1 MVLKINGLTLALG
14 EREALLPV
22 RVASLLGLPDGAIAD
37 IRVIRRSIDARRTRP
52 PRFVYLLVVR
62 LADGVDWR
70 PAPERERSG
79 VSVTEGV
86 DGPDESLRIHSP
98 RLASLTSFP
107 RKQESKKG
115 NWIPPYQSL
124 PRTRSGVRGRLS
136 QARNDTQHPAAC
148 GGVAYSQ
155 GGSAVFGRRPVV
167 AGCGPAGLFAALTLA
182 EKGIPVLLLERG
194 RAIQERLADVRA
206 FWERGILNP
215 ESNVHFGE
223 GGAGTFSDGKLTS
236 RVKNPCTSLVKRVLV
251 DMGAP
256 ADILVDA
263 RPHIGTDRLR
273 EVVVNLRKRLI
284 DLGCEVR
291 FGARVTDFRIHR
303 GCLVGIVVNDSEE
316 IRADH
321 LILATGQSAADTYRK
336 LAERGVALAP
346 KPFAIGLRVEHP
358 QELINRIQYG
368 RWAGHPDLPPADYF
382 LTAKVEALNRA
393 CYSFC
398 MCPGGRVIGCSAEA
412 GGVITN
418 GMSRLRRESPCANSA
433 VVVNVQS
440 EDLGGEGPLA
450 GLAFRRHWEERAFL
464 AGGSDY
470 CAPAQRLT
478 DFLSGKTHSPIGRCS
493 FLPGVR
499 GADLQDVLPPFVVEG
514 LKRGFAE
521 FERKMPGF
529 ITGEATLIGVETRT
543 SSPVRITRGEDGQG
557 LNLTGLYPCGEGAGY
572 AGGIISSA
580 LDGIRAAERLL
591 LSLGNSKKSKISSP
605 LTGEG

>member
-1 MVLKINGLTLALG
+1 M
-14 EREALLPV
+14 
-22 RVASLLGLPDGAIAD
+22 PDD
-37 IRVIRRSIDARRTRP
+37 SRWV
-52 PRFVYLLVVR
+52 
-62 LADGVDWR
+62 
-70 PAPERERSG
+70 
-79 VSVTEGV
+79 
-86 DGPDESLRIHSP
+86 HSP
-98 RLASLTSFP
+98 GLASLTSFP
-107 RKQESKKG
+107 RPPLSFPRKRESRKG

-236 RVKNPCTSLVKRVLV
+236 RVKNPCTSRVKLVLV

-418 GMSRLRRESPCANSA
+418 GMSRLGRESPCANSA

-499 GADLQDVLPPFVVEG
+499 GADLRDVLPPFVVEG

-529 ITGEATLIGVETRT
+529 ITGEAILIGVETRT

-580 LDGIRAAERLL
+580 LDGIRAAERLI
-591 LSLGNSKKSKISSP
+591 LSLTNSNKIQNLLPLDGGKYSSLP
-605 LTGEG
+605 LDGGGLGWG

>member
-14 EREALLPV
+14 EREGLLTV

-52 PRFVYLLVVR
+52 PRFVYLLAVR
-62 LADGVDWR
+62 LTDGVDWR
-70 PAPERERSG
+70 SAPERERAG
-79 VSVTEGV
+79 ISVTEEV
-86 DGPDESLRIHSP
+86 DRPDESRG
-98 RLASLTSFP
+98 ASS
-107 RKQESKKG
+107 
-115 NWIPPYQSL
+115 
-124 PRTRSGVRGRLS
+124 
-136 QARNDTQHPAAC
+136 
-148 GGVAYSQ
+148 
-155 GGSAVFGRRPVV
+155 GSAVFERRPVV

-182 EKGIPVLLLERG
+182 EKGVSVLLLERG
-194 RAIQERLADVRA
+194 RAVPERLADVRA
-206 FWERGILNP
+206 FWEQGILNP
-215 ESNVHFGE
+215 ESHVHFGE
-223 GGAGTFSDGKLTS
+223 GGAGTFSS
-236 RVKNPCTSLVKRVLV
+236 RVKRVLV

-284 DLGCEVR
+284 GLGGEVR
-291 FGARVTDFRIHR
+291 FGACVTDFRIHR
-303 GCLVGIVVNDSEE
+303 GGLVGIVVNNSEE
-316 IRADH
+316 IRTDH
-321 LILATGQSAADTYRK
+321 LVLAIGQSAADTYWK

-382 LTAKVEALNRA
+382 LTAKVKALNRS

-398 MCPGGRVIGCSAEA
+398 MCPGGQVIGCSAEA

-418 GMSRLRRESPCANSA
+418 GMSRLRRESPWANSA
-433 VVVNVQS
+433 VVVNVRT

-450 GLAFRRHWEERAFL
+450 GLAFRRHWEEIAFL

-470 CAPAQRLT
+470 CAPAERLT
-478 DFLSGKTHSPIGRCS
+478 DFLSGKNHSPIGRCS
-493 FLPGVR
+493 FLPGVK
-499 GADLQDVLPPFVVEG
+499 GAELRDVLPPFVVEG

-529 ITGEATLIGVETRT
+529 ITEEAILIGVETRT
-543 SSPVRITRGEDGQG
+543 SSPVRITRGEDGQSI
-557 LNLTGLYPCGEGAGY
+557 NLTGLYPCGEGAGY

-580 LDGIRAAERLL
+580 LDGIRAAERLI
-591 LSLGNSKKSKISSP
+591 LSLG
-605 LTGEG
+605 GQAGRRG